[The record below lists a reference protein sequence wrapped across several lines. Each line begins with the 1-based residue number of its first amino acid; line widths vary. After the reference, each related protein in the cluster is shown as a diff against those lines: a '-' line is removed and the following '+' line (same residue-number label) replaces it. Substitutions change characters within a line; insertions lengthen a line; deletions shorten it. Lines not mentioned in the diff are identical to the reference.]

1 MILLK
6 VSGILPNLEVFD
18 EWVDLVEILAKC
30 IGGGGA
36 LAILFVEFFMCV

>member
-30 IGGGGA
+30 LGDRA
-36 LAILFVEFFMCV
+36 PWRFCL